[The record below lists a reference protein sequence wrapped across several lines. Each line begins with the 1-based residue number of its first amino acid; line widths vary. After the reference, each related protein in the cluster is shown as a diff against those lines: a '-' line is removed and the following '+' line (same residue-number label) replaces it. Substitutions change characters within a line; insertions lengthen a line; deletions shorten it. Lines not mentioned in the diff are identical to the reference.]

1 VGPLEGIRVLEIAS
15 IGPGPFACMMLA
27 DMGADVLRVARPEP
41 SWPLGGPAPDTV
53 GRGRPTIAIDLKA
66 PAGVERVLALAERAD
81 ALIEGF
87 RPGVMERLG
96 LGPDEVLARN
106 PRIVYGRM
114 TGYGQHGPLAHAP
127 GHDINY
133 IALAGALGAIAR
145 RGERP
150 LFPLNL
156 LGDYGGGGMLLAFGV
171 VCALLEARSSG
182 AGQVIDATMVDG
194 AALLTTVFHG
204 LRAGGLW
211 SDQPGTNVLDSGAHF
226 YEVYETADG
235 AHIAVGALEPHL
247 YEALLVALGIEPSEM
262 PQWERARWPEF
273 KARLAEV
280 FRRRTR
286 AQWAALL
293 ESSDACLTPVL
304 GLGEAP
310 EHPHN
315 RARATFVEHDGVLQP
330 APAPRFSRTPGAIRA
345 VDSAHA
351 AAVWG
356 LSGGE
361 LEPQADA
368 RQTEPTRAEARRE
381 AHRTQPRRAQ
391 PPEACRKPHGTQP
404 PAHPR

>member
-1 VGPLEGIRVLEIAS
+1 MAPLEGIRVLEIAS

-27 DMGADVLRVARPEP
+27 DMGADVLRVRRPEQ
-41 SWPLGGPAPDTV
+41 SWPLGGRAPDTV
-53 GRGRPTIAIDLKA
+53 GRGRATIAVDLKD

-96 LGPDEVLARN
+96 LGPETVLARN
-106 PRIVYGRM
+106 PRLVYGRM
-114 TGYGQHGPLAHAP
+114 TGYGQDGPLAHVP

-171 VCALLEARSSG
+171 VCGLLEARASG
-182 AGQVIDATMVDG
+182 SGQVIDAAMVDG

-211 SDQPGTNVLDSGAHF
+211 QDQPGTNVLDSGAHF

-235 AHIAVGALEPHL
+235 GHVAVGALEPHL
-247 YEALLVALGIEPSEM
+247 YEALLAALGIEPAEM
-262 PQWERARWPEF
+262 PQWDRERWPEF
-273 KARLAEV
+273 KGRIAKI
-280 FRRRTR
+280 FRQRTR

-293 ESSDACLTPVL
+293 EASDACLTAVL

-315 RARATFVEHDGVLQP
+315 RARATFVEHEGVRQP
-330 APAPRFSRTPGAIRA
+330 APAPRFSRTPAAIRS
-345 VDSAHA
+345 VDPARVA
-351 AAVWG
+351 AAWG
-356 LSGGE
+356 LSAEE
-361 LEPQADA
+361 LD
-368 RQTEPTRAEARRE
+368 
-381 AHRTQPRRAQ
+381 
-391 PPEACRKPHGTQP
+391 P
-404 PAHPR
+404 PAAG